1 MADKNDLKA
10 ALRRGVPA
18 GKRQRITEAQ
28 ISEAADELIKIGSAS
43 REILG
48 SVGQKVA
55 NDRLIFEATDLDDV
69 VTILDELK
77 D

>member
-18 GKRQRITEAQ
+18 QKQQRITEVQ
-28 ISEAADELIKIGSAS
+28 ISEAADELIKLGTAS
-43 REILG
+43 QEILRN
-48 SVGQKVA
+48 VGQKVA
-55 NDRLIFEATDLDDV
+55 NDRLIFEATDIDDV